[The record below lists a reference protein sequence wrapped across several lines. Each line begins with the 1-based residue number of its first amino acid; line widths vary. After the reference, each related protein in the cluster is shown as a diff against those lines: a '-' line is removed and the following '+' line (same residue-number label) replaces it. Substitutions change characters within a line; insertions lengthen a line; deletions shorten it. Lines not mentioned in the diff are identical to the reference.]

1 MAKVSV
7 AIRAYNTIEMEIPDE
22 LLKMGKI
29 NGHYFKCPIDMI
41 ARYKI
46 FELAQNKLIEEGE
59 EIISIIDEQTD
70 SILYEM

>member
-22 LLKMGKI
+22 LLKLDKI
-29 NGHYFKCPIDMI
+29 KGQFVKFPVDEE

-46 FELAQNKLIEEGE
+46 LSLAEEKLIDESEEV
-59 EIISIIDEQTD
+59 ISIIDEQTD
-70 SILYEM
+70 SVLYE